1 VKYYAANTQPL
12 SFSRHSVYWW
22 FLVRHVLNWLWFG
35 FLVTWYWQVLWV
47 GAAKN
52 NCIVVDHFDWTFCAC
67 VLQVGRYRLR
77 SAIGNTASP
86 STTANRRIQVCS
98 PARRP
103 TDSQTAS
110 QSMLW
115 VSVSLFAVLYWSP
128 PPIIATQTFLSL
140 SLSLWLFCARALRYR
155 KRNSRPAV
163 PLTFSLCAERC
174 WFKILPMALNCFA
187 KDFSRSDYFCLF
199 VVAHELCG
207 KVFQLNCL
215 LSHLICSHLK
225 RSHSFFSL

>member
-1 VKYYAANTQPL
+1 M
-12 SFSRHSVYWW
+12 H
-22 FLVRHVLNWLWFG
+22 HILNWLWFG

-67 VLQVGRYRLR
+67 LLQVGRYRLR

-140 SLSLWLFCARALRYR
+140 SPSLRARFGIERETLALPSLWRFR
-155 KRNSRPAV
+155 
-163 PLTFSLCAERC
+163 
-174 WFKILPMALNCFA
+174 
-187 KDFSRSDYFCLF
+187 F
-199 VVAHELCG
+199 VQRDAD
-207 KVFQLNCL
+207 
-215 LSHLICSHLK
+215 LK
-225 RSHSFFSL
+225 YCRWR